1 MSLFVVTQ
9 PDTVDEDTFL
19 KAAME
24 NKLPVIEKYLSDGGD
39 PNVGDHVSTH
49 HVSLMMTHGLPSQSV
64 F

>member
-1 MSLFVVTQ
+1 MSLFIVTQ

-39 PNVGDHVSTH
+39 PNVGDHVSTT
-49 HVSLMMTHGLPSQSV
+49 SCLSYDDTWTAI
-64 F
+64 